1 MTEYYVPSEEE
12 FKDAARRE
20 FGFLKSEFAFKE
32 SHSPFKDNN
41 PYSIFLHH
49 KNAFVYIEGLSYGYS
64 LGVQIG
70 KLGIRGNV
78 KERFSLDYVVG
89 LRRSDFLE
97 PKFPAKRGQIEQMKS
112 AAFLL
117 KECANDF
124 LKGDFSA
131 LPEVIRYQ
139 KEVQDKSR
147 REYEAAKQKR
157 IGIQASEAFHAKDY
171 KKVIKLLSPF
181 EKQLSAAEQLMLSQS
196 RKHHESQA

>member
-32 SHSPFKDNN
+32 SQSPFKDKN

-70 KLGIRGNV
+70 KLGILGNV

-89 LRRSDFLE
+89 LRRADLLE

-124 LKGDFSA
+124 LKGDFST
-131 LPEVIRYQ
+131 LPDVIRYQ

-147 REYEAAKQKR
+147 REYKAAEKKR
-157 IGIQASEAFHAKDY
+157 VGIQALEAFHAKEY
-171 KKVIKLLSPF
+171 KKLLNCFLPLRNNWLQHS
-181 EKQLSAAEQLMLSQS
+181 S
-196 RKHHESQA
+196 